1 MSSAHLG
8 HGHDPAPPGHL
19 PPDLIPYA
27 IAKLRA
33 ENNLSQ
39 VEIAQR
45 LGLSQGYVSKL
56 LTELT
61 DQKIIARVTV
71 VAASFRES
79 PRWQQMLDLFE
90 NGAAARAALQA
101 LSPYRSRFRLELAR
115 PDVNEADGF
124 ARAAAPLVHQ
134 LLLGVTRLGISC
146 GTTIAAINRELS
158 PLLPTLKNRLHVVPI
173 VGEPTHLS
181 NVDQSAENSAT
192 NMAEA
197 LRAAL
202 GTSNGAEP
210 VLRGVAAYIPRQRR
224 GEIMEFFHSVPGYRV
239 IFGCDQQHA
248 EPPEIDRLDCVI
260 TGAGIV
266 SSANPKL
273 RGTLIK
279 ERLAQENLQA
289 NEQKLSPATLERLVY
304 GDLAGILIPRPKLDR
319 SGSNLVRSLN
329 EGLTGLRRAHL
340 ERICQLADGAS
351 SPGVI
356 LIAYGQQKI
365 ELIREIIRQGL
376 VSTLVTTPD
385 CARDLIA

>member
-8 HGHDPAPPGHL
+8 HGHDPGPPGHL

-27 IAKLRA
+27 VAKLRA
-33 ENNLSQ
+33 EDDLSQ

-61 DQKIIARVTV
+61 DQKVIARVTV
-71 VAASFRES
+71 VSASFRES

-146 GTTIAAINRELS
+146 GTTIAAINRELN
-158 PLLPTLKNRLHVVPI
+158 PLLPTLKNRLRVVPI

-202 GTSNGAEP
+202 GTLNGAEP
-210 VLRGVAAYIPRQRR
+210 VLRGVAAYIPRKRR

-239 IFGCDQQHA
+239 IFGCDQKHA

-289 NEQKLSPATLERLVY
+289 DEQNLSPATLERLVY

-319 SGSNLVRSLN
+319 SGSNLIRSLN

-376 VSTLVTTPD
+376 VSTLVTTRD

>member
-1 MSSAHLG
+1 MPSAHQG
-8 HGHDPAPPGHL
+8 RMHDPVPLGHL

-27 IAKLRA
+27 VAKLRA
-33 ENNLSQ
+33 EDDLSQ
-39 VEIAQR
+39 VEIAQL

-56 LTELT
+56 LTDLT
-61 DQKIIARVTV
+61 SQKIIARVTV
-71 VAASFRES
+71 VAATFRES
-79 PRWQQMLDLFE
+79 PQWQQMVDLFD
-90 NGAAARAALQA
+90 NGAEPRAALQA
-101 LSPYRSRFRLELAR
+101 LSPYGTRFRLEIAR
-115 PDVNEADGF
+115 PEMQDVDGF

-134 LLLGVTRLGISC
+134 LLRGVTRLGISC
-146 GTTIAAINRELS
+146 GTTIAAINRELA
-158 PLLPTLKNRLHVVPI
+158 PLLPTLGDRLRVVPV
-173 VGEPTHLS
+173 VGEPTHLT

-202 GTSNGAEP
+202 GTSNGAEA
-210 VLRGVAAYIPRQRR
+210 VLRGVAAYIPRKRR

-239 IFGCDQQHA
+239 IFGCNQKHA

-279 ERLAQENLQA
+279 ERLAQENLQTGR
-289 NEQKLSPATLERLVY
+289 QKLSPARLEGLVY

-319 SGSNLVRSLN
+319 SGSALVQSLN
-329 EGLTGLRRAHL
+329 EGLTGLRAVHL
-340 ERICQLADGAS
+340 ERICKLADGAS

-365 ELIREIIRQGL
+365 ELVREIIHQGL

-385 CARDLIA
+385 CARALIT